1 MTEQVI
7 RHRGAGRDEN
17 GALIAAASNVALT
30 PIVVAPG
37 GGSEFV
43 ERGRDG
49 ESTAFTVY
57 LPLGTDI
64 TSTDELTVRGDRFS
78 IVVNDWQAGGRGVVE
93 VLCNRGQ
100 G

>member
-7 RHRGAGRDEN
+7 RHRGGGRDEN
-17 GALIAAASNVALT
+17 SELTPATDDPLT
-30 PIVVAPG
+30 PIVIAPG

-49 ESTAFTVY
+49 ESTAYTVY

-64 TSTDELTVRGDRFS
+64 KNTDELTVREQRFS
-78 IVVNDWQAGGRGVVE
+78 IVVNDWNVSGRGVVE

>member
-7 RHRGAGRDEN
+7 RHRGRTRDEN
-17 GALIAAASNVALT
+17 GKLTADVPNVPLT
-30 PIVVAPG
+30 PLVVAPG

-57 LPLGTDI
+57 FPLGTDVMND
-64 TSTDELTVRGDRFS
+64 DELTVRGERFG
-78 IVVNDWQAGGRGVVE
+78 IVVNGWEHSGRGVVE

>member
-1 MTEQVI
+1 MTEQVV
-7 RHRGAGRDEN
+7 RHRGGGRDEN
-17 GALIAAASNVALT
+17 GKLTPSTDQVLT

-49 ESTAFTVY
+49 ESTAYTVY
-57 LPLGTDI
+57 LPRGTDI
-64 TSTDELTVRGDRFS
+64 TNDDKLTVRGDRFG
-78 IVVNDWQAGGRGVVE
+78 IVVNNWDVGGRGVVE

>member
-1 MTEQVI
+1 MSEQVI
-7 RHRGAGRDEN
+7 RHRGRTRDEN
-17 GALIAAASNVALT
+17 DKLTPGVPDVPLT

-43 ERGRDG
+43 ERGREG
-49 ESTAFTVY
+49 ETTAYTVY
-57 LPLGTDI
+57 LPKGTDI
-64 TSTDELTVRGDRFS
+64 VNSDQLTVRGERFG
-78 IVVNDWQAGGRGVVE
+78 IVVNNWDVGGRGIVE

>member
-1 MTEQVI
+1 MSEQVI
-7 RHRGAGRDEN
+7 RHRGERRDEN
-17 GALIAAASNVALT
+17 SQITPAEPDLLLT

-64 TSTDELTVRGDRFS
+64 KNDDELTVRGDRFS
-78 IVVNDWQAGGRGVVE
+78 IVVNGWDQDGEGIVE

>member
-1 MTEQVI
+1 MSEQVI
-7 RHRGAGRDEN
+7 RHRGRTRDEN
-17 GALIAAASNVALT
+17 GKLTPEVPDVPLT
-30 PIVVAPG
+30 PIVIAPG

-57 LPLGTDI
+57 LPRGTDI
-64 TSTDELTVRGDRFS
+64 KNSDELTVRDERFS
-78 IVVNDWQAGGRGVVE
+78 IVVNGWDVEGRGIVE